1 MLASSLSSSH
11 SSDSVVDVVDLV
23 VGLTVVVLAAVVP
36 VGVVMGIRVS
46 GTVVLSGVRGP
57 EDSELEDTGSNPS
70 GGSGILDSQMSSLLS
85 WRNQAGSGFLVV
97 VEVLGTQP

>member
-1 MLASSLSSSH
+1 M
-11 SSDSVVDVVDLV
+11 DLVV